1 MNEISMHSVTSSQ
14 LKSVGYNEETRTLYI
29 EFINGT
35 VYQYHDF
42 PKEKFAAMLI
52 PTMSVGQYFQKE
64 IKQNPAQLY
73 SKTTYKVE
81 DGKLI
86 RNG

>member
-1 MNEISMHSVTSSQ
+1 MNEIIMHSVTSSQ
-14 LKSVGYNEETRTLYI
+14 IRSVGYNEETGALYI
-29 EFINGT
+29 EFTNGT

-52 PTMSVGQYFQKE
+52 PTISIGQYFQKE

-73 SKTTYKVE
+73 SKTNYQVE
-81 DGKLI
+81 
-86 RNG
+86 NGILV